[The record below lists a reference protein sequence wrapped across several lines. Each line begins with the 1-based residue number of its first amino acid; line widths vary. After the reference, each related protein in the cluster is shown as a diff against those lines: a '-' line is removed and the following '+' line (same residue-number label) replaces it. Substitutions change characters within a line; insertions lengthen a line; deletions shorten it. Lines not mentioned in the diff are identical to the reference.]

1 MLFFLEKPFPHP
13 IYELSAL
20 KGQVDRNAAEV
31 SGHNFLNILLY
42 IEDMTM
48 RTIDLSPLYR
58 SFIGSDHLASLI
70 DAASRAEKQST
81 YPPYN
86 IELLDDDKYRVT
98 MAVAGFSKE
107 DVTIEVQE
115 NTLTITGKKATEDKE
130 ATERK
135 FLHKGISERNFER
148 KFQLGDHVKVLAA
161 DMENGLL
168 HIDMERVIPEAKKPR
183 QIEIGSRLLENN

>member
-1 MLFFLEKPFPHP
+1 
-13 IYELSAL
+13 
-20 KGQVDRNAAEV
+20 
-31 SGHNFLNILLY
+31 
-42 IEDMTM
+42 M

-58 SFIGSDHLASLI
+58 SFIGSDHLASLV
-70 DAASRAEKQST
+70 DAATRAEKQSS

-86 IELLDDDKYRVT
+86 IELLGEDKYRVT
-98 MAVAGFSKE
+98 MAVAGFSKD

-115 NTLTITGKKATEDKE
+115 NTLTVTGKKADDEKE
-130 ATERK
+130 ATEERK

-161 DMENGLL
+161 DMEHGLL

-183 QIEIGSRLLENN
+183 QIEIGSRLIENK

>member
-1 MLFFLEKPFPHP
+1 
-13 IYELSAL
+13 
-20 KGQVDRNAAEV
+20 
-31 SGHNFLNILLY
+31 
-42 IEDMTM
+42 M

-135 FLHKGISERNFER
+135 H
-148 KFQLGDHVKVLAA
+148 LGRIQEKDIIQKC
-161 DMENGLL
+161 
-168 HIDMERVIPEAKKPR
+168 
-183 QIEIGSRLLENN
+183 